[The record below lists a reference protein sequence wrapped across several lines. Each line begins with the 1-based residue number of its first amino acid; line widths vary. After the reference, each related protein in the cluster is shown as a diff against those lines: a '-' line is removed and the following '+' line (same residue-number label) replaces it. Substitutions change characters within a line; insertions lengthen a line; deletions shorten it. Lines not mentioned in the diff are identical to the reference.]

1 MSAFRM
7 VGLLSLVA
15 VLAIGG
21 LTFKLGTPGGSGS
34 VGGQTASGG
43 SGPSAQVDQALFA
56 AADVS
61 LAAYRATSGT
71 FAGATPPQSMTIVR
85 ADEASYC
92 IQSVHGGVTEHEVGP
107 GGQVQPGPC

>member
-21 LTFKLGTPGGSGS
+21 LTFKLGSPGGSGT
-34 VGGQTASGG
+34 VGGQTG
-43 SGPSAQVDQALFA
+43 SGNSGLSAQVDRALFA

-61 LAAYRATSGT
+61 LASYRATSGT
-71 FAGATPPQSMTIVR
+71 FAGAPAPQGMTIAR
-85 ADEASYC
+85 ADETSYC
-92 IQSVHGGVTEHEVGP
+92 IQAVQSGAVEHEVGP
-107 GGQVQPGPC
+107 GGLPQPGPC

>member
-21 LTFKLGTPGGSGS
+21 LTFKLGSPGGTAG
-34 VGGQTASGG
+34 VGGQTG
-43 SGPSAQVDQALFA
+43 SGSSGLSAQVDRALFA

-61 LAAYRATSGT
+61 LAAYRATSGS
-71 FAGATPPQSMTIVR
+71 FAGAPPPQNMTIVR

-92 IQSVHGGVTEHEVGP
+92 IQAVQAGAVQHEV
-107 GGQVQPGPC
+107 

>member
-21 LTFKLGTPGGSGS
+21 LTFKLGSPGGSGS
-34 VGGQTASGG
+34 GTAQTASGG
-43 SGPSAQVDQALFA
+43 SGLSAQVDQALFA

-61 LAAYRATSGT
+61 LAAYRASSGT
-71 FAGATPPQSMTIVR
+71 FAGAPPPQGMTIAR
-85 ADEASYC
+85 ADETSYC
-92 IQSVHGGVTEHEVGP
+92 IQALQAGAVEHEVGP
-107 GGQVQPGPC
+107 GGRPEPGPC